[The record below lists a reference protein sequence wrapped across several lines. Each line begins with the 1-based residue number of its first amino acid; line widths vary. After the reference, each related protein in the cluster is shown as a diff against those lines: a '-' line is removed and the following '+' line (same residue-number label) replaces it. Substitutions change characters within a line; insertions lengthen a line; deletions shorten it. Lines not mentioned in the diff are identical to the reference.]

1 MTVVLVIMTPI
12 AANSDIVVGSATT
25 CPMTWSRRHDPY
37 RNECAVQR
45 RCCAGAARAPD
56 VDHLQL
62 RCAVDQYGA
71 LHSDLDACVG
81 ADGLGHELVA
91 GADHD
96 SDRQHHR
103 ARPYS
108 AQFAFRAPSTGIPF
122 PVFARAAYGTLGSN
136 VPALMR
142 ALVACGSLAFRRG
155 SVARR
160 FTPRSRRSFRL
171 TNLARARTGR
181 PHDDGIAVVSSEFDP
196 TIAEPPFVLHAT
208 DYT

>member
-108 AQFAFRAPSTGIPF
+108 AQFAFRAPSTASRSRCS
-122 PVFARAAYGTLGSN
+122 PVRRTAHSGRTYLRSCARSSLAEG
-136 VPALMR
+136 
-142 ALVACGSLAFRRG
+142 LAFRRG

-160 FTPRSRRSFRL
+160 FTPRSRRSFP
-171 TNLARARTGR
+171 A
-181 PHDDGIAVVSSEFDP
+181 D
-196 TIAEPPFVLHAT
+196 
-208 DYT
+208 